1 MAEKLADKEM
11 VSLEEVVLS
20 QSYEIAA
27 IVSVLEKKGL
37 LTREEII
44 EEIKNMRKS

>member
-1 MAEKLADKEM
+1 MGEKLDRKDA
-11 VSLEEVVLS
+11 VTLEELAIS

-27 IVSVLEKKGL
+27 IVSLLEKKGL

-44 EEIKNMRKS
+44 EEIGRLKEK